1 MFLWAR
7 PIASVSARAADSD
20 ARASVMASDAAERC
34 AEVLRA
40 GARGPEGAEA
50 RARAVALAEEVG
62 HARPTDPN
70 DRTTDRTVRD
80 ARGSATR
87 RDDAMRNAT
96 RDGEGTRWIDA
107 RDG

>member
-40 GARGPEGAEA
+40 GARGLGGAEA

-62 HARPTDPN
+62 HARPTRTT
-70 DRTTDRTVRD
+70 RTTDRTVRD
-80 ARGSATR
+80 
-87 RDDAMRNAT
+87 
-96 RDGEGTRWIDA
+96 GTRGK
-107 RDG
+107 RDETR

>member
-40 GARGPEGAEA
+40 GARGLGGAEA
-50 RARAVALAEEVG
+50 RASFRVERYVLPKFSV
-62 HARPTDPN
+62 
-70 DRTTDRTVRD
+70 TV
-80 ARGSATR
+80 
-87 RDDAMRNAT
+87 
-96 RDGEGTRWIDA
+96 EGTLVLLVNIP
-107 RDG
+107 